1 MPGDTTPRRFARRAT
16 DTRLALP
23 SRPSPV
29 PCVKPRQ
36 ISDKLRFRA
45 LDSDGGT
52 VRASGTI
59 PRHPIPGWFRFSPTE
74 LHVCR
79 YTSGRTLRIN
89 SSRACV
95 KPSSNRVRRPLF
107 SGCRLAIMEAIPL
120 APERPTTMS
129 DSDDGAEPSS
139 HELVN
144 SFVILRISCEK
155 RVTASVCSGWLSE
168 KSSAKSTEDKRQ
180 RRMSQNN
187 GPSTVDFITP
197 SLRTIPRHSIPRYC
211 RAIKR
216 CSCVRCNLAVIGTIW
231 PVIDVTATGAVQ
243 PLVVVPPPN
252 TFEAIDFMTDSSKP
266 SL

>member
-1 MPGDTTPRRFARRAT
+1 MGIELAPLSSPIGADLFLSDNFAALRSLGPAHILHHQCQCTVDVPLVECGVRLLNKGLSVCHTTSYNACYTLGFRYPASPH
-16 DTRLALP
+16 LAPL
-23 SRPSPV
+23 SPFTMS
-29 PCVKPRQ
+29 C
-36 ISDKLRFRA
+36 SDDA
-45 LDSDGGT
+45 N
-52 VRASGTI
+52 
-59 PRHPIPGWFRFSPTE
+59 E
-74 LHVCR
+74 
-79 YTSGRTLRIN
+79 
-89 SSRACV
+89 
-95 KPSSNRVRRPLF
+95 PSSNKL
-107 SGCRLAIMEAIPL
+107 I
-120 APERPTTMS
+120 
-129 DSDDGAEPSS
+129 
-139 HELVN
+139 N
-144 SFVILRISCEK
+144 SFLSLRISCEK

-266 SL
+266 SH